1 MTIFDVITWTADPEL
16 FSFELFSFG
25 TVTLR
30 WYALMFIFGF
40 MLASKMM
47 EVFYKRDG
55 NDPERVYS
63 LFIYCF
69 LGTIIGARLGHCL
82 FYDPDYYLA
91 HPIEILKT
99 WKGGLASHGGTIGV
113 VTAVWMYAKK
123 DKLSL
128 LWVLD
133 RLAIAV
139 APVAAMIRMGNLFN
153 HEIYGHVTDL
163 PWGFRF
169 IENISA
175 WQRGA
180 EPIFT
185 EPSHPTQIYE
195 ALCYLAVL
203 GILLFLYYKTN
214 ASQRR
219 GLLFGI
225 FFLGV
230 FGSRILIEFV
240 KNNQEEFEEG
250 MLLNMGQILSIPIVI
265 LAIWLI
271 VRALRRPLSTNI
283 SGAIDKE

>member
-1 MTIFDVITWTADPEL
+1 
-16 FSFELFSFG
+16 
-25 TVTLR
+25 
-30 WYALMFIFGF
+30 MFIFGF

-82 FYDPDYYLA
+82 FYDPGYYLA

-250 MLLNMGQILSIPIVI
+250 MFLNMGQILSIPIVI
-265 LAIWLI
+265 LAVWLI
-271 VRALRRPLSTNI
+271 VRALRRPLSANI